1 MAIWGVD
8 YVKYVRVYADATGE
22 SHFEDLEM
30 ALTPM
35 DFAPPAPPHQRV
47 RLRTRNSLWLFEF
60 SAWLGWRM
68 ASYAGSTDRLLSEWG
83 NRS

>member
-30 ALTPM
+30 ALIPM
-35 DFAPPAPPHQRV
+35 DVAPPAPPINV
-47 RLRTRNSLWLFEF
+47 
-60 SAWLGWRM
+60 SAFAPATAYG
-68 ASYAGSTDRLLSEWG
+68 
-83 NRS
+83 